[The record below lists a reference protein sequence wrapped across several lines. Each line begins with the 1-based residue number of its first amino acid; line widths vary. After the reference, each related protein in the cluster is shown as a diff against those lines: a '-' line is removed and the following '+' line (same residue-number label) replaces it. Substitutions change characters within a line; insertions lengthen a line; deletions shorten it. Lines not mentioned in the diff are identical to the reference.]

1 MIDEGEL
8 SPESALHHPLRNV
21 LTQVL
26 GTPEPLGKA
35 DISIIDIANGDRFL
49 LTSDGLHDLVSFE
62 NMEKTLT
69 DRDSPKTAAEES
81 LRSAL
86 SNGGK
91 DNVTAVVICV

>member
-26 GTPEPLGKA
+26 GTPEPLGKTN
-35 DISIIDIANGDRFL
+35 ISIIDIACGDRFL

-62 NMEKTLT
+62 NIEKTLAAS
-69 DRDSPKTAAEES
+69 DNPKNAAEAL

-86 SNGGK
+86 WNGGK
-91 DNVTAVVICV
+91 DNITAVVIGV

>member
-35 DISIIDIANGDRFL
+35 DISIIDIACGDRFL

-62 NMEKTLT
+62 NIEKTLAAS
-69 DRDSPKTAAEES
+69 DNPKNAAEAL

-86 SNGGK
+86 WNGGK
-91 DNVTAVVICV
+91 DNITAVVICV